1 MRAEL
6 PRLPNDELVERLEMA
21 LGAAVDDAV
30 ADRLAVHYGELR
42 RWNRVH
48 GLVGR
53 NEGDDFVER
62 HYAESL
68 LGAKELEGR
77 SSLLDIGSGG
87 GFPGLV
93 LAAAHPALRT
103 CLVESRGKKAA
114 FLRAT
119 ADRMGLSAIC
129 LDCRIERDLPAELP
143 EQVDSLSLR
152 AVKLP
157 PPVWRSLASRY
168 GSGVRALVWAGP
180 TDPELPGVWQL
191 LAERQLPSG
200 GGRRL
205 LVYESDRR
213 A

>member
-1 MRAEL
+1 M
-6 PRLPNDELVERLEMA
+6 
-21 LGAAVDDAV
+21 GHSV
-30 ADRLAVHYGELR
+30 APTLASRLAGHYDELR

-53 NEGDDFVER
+53 NEGDGFVER

-68 LGAKELEGR
+68 AALCDLEGR
-77 SSLLDIGSGG
+77 HRLLDIGSGG

-93 LAAAHPALRT
+93 LAAARPDLDV

-114 FLRAT
+114 FLRSA
-119 ADRMGLSAIC
+119 AERMGLDVTC
-129 LDCRIERDLPAELP
+129 LALRLERDLPAELP
-143 EQVDSLSLR
+143 DQVDSLSLR

-157 PPVWRSLASRY
+157 QPVWHSLASRY
-168 GSGVRALVWAGP
+168 GPGVRALVWAGR
-180 TDPELPGVWQL
+180 TDPELPEVWQP
-191 LAERQLPSG
+191 LAARQLPSG

-205 LVYESDRR
+205 LAYESGTR

>member
-1 MRAEL
+1 MRNDLPDRSAQQLHESLARSLGTQPPLELSERLSVHYAEL
-6 PRLPNDELVERLEMA
+6 K
-21 LGAAVDDAV
+21 
-30 ADRLAVHYGELR
+30 

-53 NEGDDFVER
+53 NESADFVER

-68 LGAKELEGR
+68 IGADELEGR
-77 SSLLDIGSGG
+77 QRLLDIGSGG

-93 LAAAHPALRT
+93 LAAARPNLDVW
-103 CLVESRGKKAA
+103 LVESRGKKAA

-119 ADRMGLSAIC
+119 AERMGLRARC
-129 LDCRIERDLPAELP
+129 LSCRIERALPAELP
-143 EQVDSLSLR
+143 EEVDSLSLR

-157 PPVWRSLASRY
+157 PPVWQSLASRY

-180 TDPELPGVWQL
+180 SEPELPSVWRFQR
-191 LAERQLPSG
+191 ERRLPSG

-205 LVYESDRR
+205 LVYESGT
-213 A
+213 